1 MLNKENTKKAEEI
14 AEQLR
19 PLFARAYELGK
30 KYDKARA
37 QAYKR
42 GEIANA
48 WQYRT
53 RPGCQAVGLDPE
65 QLEKIRQENPR
76 RWHEELQKAYKN
88 KYEAEDRERVAFINF
103 KNYLDY
109 FARFLGDMIRP
120 IWRELADRQGLHTL
134 AEIINQ
140 KNPRKDHSAGACSV
154 GIYDRG
160 GELNPDKTKEGQYLR
175 IETAIYTGWA
185 CGISG
190 GLSRY
195 YQINPAE
202 VWHYAEEPQEMT
214 TKQYKKNMQ
223 RIAQDVAKI
232 EKMRDNLQEFAKG
245 CGLYGFVE
253 IVKNIEKGK

>member
-53 RPGCQAVGLDPE
+53 RPGCQAVGLDPD

-88 KYEAEDRERVAFINF
+88 KYDAEDRERMAFINF
-103 KNYLDY
+103 KNYL
-109 FARFLGDMIRP
+109 
-120 IWRELADRQGLHTL
+120 
-134 AEIINQ
+134 
-140 KNPRKDHSAGACSV
+140 
-154 GIYDRG
+154 
-160 GELNPDKTKEGQYLR
+160 
-175 IETAIYTGWA
+175 
-185 CGISG
+185 
-190 GLSRY
+190 
-195 YQINPAE
+195 
-202 VWHYAEEPQEMT
+202 
-214 TKQYKKNMQ
+214 
-223 RIAQDVAKI
+223 
-232 EKMRDNLQEFAKG
+232 
-245 CGLYGFVE
+245 
-253 IVKNIEKGK
+253 

>member
-30 KYDKARA
+30 KYDKAMT

-53 RPGCQAVGLDPE
+53 RPGCQAVGLDPD
-65 QLEKIRQENPR
+65 QLEKIRQENPK
-76 RWHEELQKAYKN
+76 RWHEELQKAYKS
-88 KYEAEDRERVAFINF
+88 KYDAEDRERVALINF

-190 GLSRY
+190 ELSRY

-214 TKQYKKNMQ
+214 TNQYKKNSQ

-232 EKMRDNLQEFAKG
+232 EKMCDNLQEFAKG

-253 IVKNIEKGK
+253 IVKNVEKGK